1 MHKILFL
8 SLLLSFLTTF
18 FITPLWIKKA
28 KKAGLVGGDMNKSG
42 KPEVAE
48 MGGICVA
55 AGFLVGVFFYIG
67 ITTFYFNG
75 GGSTA
80 PYIFACLCTILII
93 TNVGMIDDILGWKIG
108 LKQWQKP
115 VLTLSAALPIMVI
128 NAGQSVMSV
137 PFLGPVDFGI
147 FYPLIIIPIG
157 IAGAANGFNML
168 AGYNGLEAGMGIM
181 ILSVMGF
188 VAWQIGFGWVS
199 ILAFCMVFALIAFL
213 KYNWYPAKIFPG
225 DTLTYSVGAL
235 IACVAILG
243 NMDKIAIILFVPY
256 YITFILK
263 ARSRFKA
270 ESFAKVNKDG
280 SLDMPYS
287 SIYDLTHFAIFV
299 LRKVKKRVYERDV
312 VMFILGIEL
321 VIVALVG
328 VSYV

>member
-8 SLLLSFLTTF
+8 SFLLSFLTTF
-18 FITPLWIKKA
+18 LVTPLWIKKA
-28 KKAGLVGGDMNKSG
+28 KRAE
-42 KPEVAE
+42 EVAE

-75 GGSTA
+75 GDLISL
-80 PYIFACLCTILII
+80 YLFACLCTILII
-93 TNVGMIDDILGWKIG
+93 TLVGAIDDILGWKIG
-108 LKQWQKP
+108 LRQWQKP

-137 PFLGPVDFGI
+137 PLLGQVDFGLL
-147 FYPLIIIPIG
+147 YPLIIIPVG

-168 AGYNGLEAGMGIM
+168 AGYNGLEAGMGII

-188 VAWQIGFGWVS
+188 VAWQSGLGWVS
-199 ILAFCMVFALIAFL
+199 MLAFCMVFALIAFL

-243 NMDKIAIILFVPY
+243 NMERIAVILFVPY

-263 ARSRFKA
+263 AWSRFKA

-280 SLDMPYS
+280 SLDMPYK
-287 SIYDLTHFAIFV
+287 SIYDLTHFAIVV
-299 LRKVKKRVYERDV
+299 LRKMKKKVYERDV
-312 VMFILGIEL
+312 VMFIFGIEL
-321 VIVALVG
+321 VIVAVVWVL
-328 VSYV
+328 YL

>member
-1 MHKILFL
+1 MHKLLFL
-8 SLLLSFLTTF
+8 SISLSFLTTF

-28 KKAGLVGGDMNKSG
+28 KKAGLVGKDMNKLG

-55 AGFLVGVFFYIG
+55 VGFLVGIFFYIG
-67 ITTFYFNG
+67 ITTFYFDG
-75 GGSTA
+75 GDTISL
-80 PYIFACLCTILII
+80 YIFACLCTILII

-115 VLTLSAALPIMVI
+115 LLTLPAALPIMVI
-128 NAGQSVMSV
+128 NAGESLMYV

-157 IAGAANGFNML
+157 ITVAANGFNML
-168 AGYNGLEAGMGIM
+168 AGYNGLEAGMGIL

-188 VAWQIGFGWVS
+188 VAWQICFGWVS

-243 NMDKIAIILFVPY
+243 NMERIAVILFIP
-256 YITFILK
+256 FILDFILPLRK
-263 ARSRFKA
+263 RFKVEA
-270 ESFAKVNKDG
+270 FAKVNKDG
-280 SLDMPYS
+280 SLDMPYNG
-287 SIYDLTHFAIFV
+287 IYDLTHFAIFV
-299 LRKVKKRVYERDV
+299 LRKMKNKVYERDV
-312 VMFILGIEL
+312 VMFIFGIEL
-321 VIVALVG
+321 VIVTLVG
-328 VSYV
+328 VSYL

>member
-1 MHKILFL
+1 
-8 SLLLSFLTTF
+8 
-18 FITPLWIKKA
+18 
-28 KKAGLVGGDMNKSG
+28 MNKSG
-42 KPEVAE
+42 KPYVAE
-48 MGGICVA
+48 MGGICVV

-67 ITTFYFNG
+67 IPTFYLNG

-80 PYIFACLCTILII
+80 SYIFACLCTLLII
-93 TNVGMIDDILGWKIG
+93 TLVGTIDDILGWKTG
-108 LKQWQKP
+108 LRQWQKP

-137 PFLGPVDFGI
+137 PLLGPVDFGI
-147 FYPLIIIPIG
+147 FYPLIIVPVG

-168 AGYNGLEAGMGIM
+168 AGYNGLEAGLGII

-188 VAWQIGFGWVS
+188 VAWQSGLGWVS
-199 ILAFCMVFALIAFL
+199 MLAFCMVFALIAFL

-243 NMDKIAIILFVPY
+243 NMERIAVILFVPY

-270 ESFAKVNKDG
+270 ENFAKVNGDS
-280 SLDMPYS
+280 SLDMPYK

-299 LRKVKKRVYERDV
+299 LKKMKKRVYERDV
-312 VMFILGIEL
+312 VMFIFWIEL
-321 VIVALVG
+321 VIVALVW
-328 VSYV
+328 VSYL

>member
-128 NAGQSVMSV
+128 NAGQSVMNV

-157 IAGAANGFNML
+157 ITVAANGFNML
-168 AGYNGLEAGMGIM
+168 AGYNGLEAGMGII

-188 VAWQIGFGWVS
+188 VAWQSGLGWVS
-199 ILAFCMVFALIAFL
+199 MLAFCMVFALVAFL

-225 DTLTYSVGAL
+225 DTLTYSAGAL
-235 IACVAILG
+235 IACVH
-243 NMDKIAIILFVPY
+243 NFY
-256 YITFILK
+256 
-263 ARSRFKA
+263 FKGT
-270 ESFAKVNKDG
+270 E
-280 SLDMPYS
+280 
-287 SIYDLTHFAIFV
+287 
-299 LRKVKKRVYERDV
+299 
-312 VMFILGIEL
+312 
-321 VIVALVG
+321 
-328 VSYV
+328 

>member
-1 MHKILFL
+1 MHRILFL
-8 SLLLSFLTTF
+8 SLLLSFLSTF
-18 FITPLWIKKA
+18 LVTPLWIKKA
-28 KKAGLVGGDMNKSG
+28 KKAGLVGRDMNKSG

-67 ITTFYFNG
+67 IITFYLNG
-75 GGSTA
+75 GDFISL
-80 PYIFACLCTILII
+80 YLFACICTILII
-93 TNVGMIDDILGWKIG
+93 ANVGMMDDILGWKIG
-108 LKQWQKP
+108 LRQWQKP
-115 VLTLSAALPIMVI
+115 V
-128 NAGQSVMSV
+128 
-137 PFLGPVDFGI
+137 FGPVDFRI

-168 AGYNGLEAGMGIM
+168 AGYNGLEAGLGII

-188 VAWQIGFGWVS
+188 VAWQSGLGWVS

-213 KYNWYPAKIFPG
+213 RYNWYPAKIFPG

-243 NMDKIAIILFVPY
+243 NMERIAIILFIPY

-263 ARSRFKA
+263 AQSRFKA
-270 ESFAKVNKDG
+270 ESFAKVNKDN
-280 SLDMPYS
+280 SLDMPYKG
-287 SIYDLTHFAIFV
+287 IYDLTHLAIFV
-299 LRKVKKRVYERDV
+299 LKRMKKKVYERDV

-321 VIVALVG
+321 VIVAVVWVL
-328 VSYV
+328 YL

>member
-1 MHKILFL
+1 MHEILFL
-8 SLLLSFLTTF
+8 SFLLSFLTTF
-18 FITPLWIKKA
+18 LVTPLWIKKA
-28 KKAGLVGGDMNKSG
+28 KRAGLVGKDMNKSG

-80 PYIFACLCTILII
+80 SYIFACLCTILII
-93 TNVGMIDDILGWKIG
+93 TLVGTIDDILGWKIG
-108 LKQWQKP
+108 LRQWQKP

-137 PFLGPVDFGI
+137 PLLGQVDFGLL
-147 FYPLIIIPIG
+147 YPLIIIPVG

-168 AGYNGLEAGMGIM
+168 AGYNGLEAGLGII

-188 VAWQIGFGWVS
+188 VAWQSGIGWVS

-235 IACVAILG
+235 I
-243 NMDKIAIILFVPY
+243 
-256 YITFILK
+256 
-263 ARSRFKA
+263 RSRFKA
-270 ESFAKVNKDG
+270 ENFAKVNGDS
-280 SLDMPYS
+280 SLDMPYNG
-287 SIYDLTHFAIFV
+287 IYDLTHLAIFV
-299 LRKVKKRVYERDV
+299 LRQVKKRVYERDV

-321 VIVALVG
+321 AIVALVW
-328 VSYV
+328 VLYL